1 MSLQENKM
9 SNVSH
14 VTERS
19 SFYTHEH
26 IFTIMVLSFTTL
38 VGVPGN
44 ALVLWVTGVKM
55 KWTMTTIWFWN
66 LAVADLICCLS
77 LPFTIVQFF
86 YPDWLYG
93 PVLCKMLHFI
103 VPLNMFTSVF
113 TLVAI
118 SVDRCILVVQPI
130 WARNHRGVRM
140 AWMTCLAIWTLSSLM
155 CLPVVQYQHFDT
167 SDNRTECYSAS
178 PITELT
184 TYINMVFGF
193 LIPFLIISACYISV
207 AFILHNR
214 RFTEIGNKIIK
225 VSLGIIVAFFI
236 TWAPFHIMGV
246 ILIYIES
253 DVVMILDLFT
263 LSLAQFNSCINPILY
278 VFMGKD
284 MKDKVRHSIAE
295 LIQNTFTESLSK
307 TPPERSQQIGEDNV
321 PLQ

>member
-9 SNVSH
+9 SNVSDE
-14 VTERS
+14 TEPKG
-19 SFYTHEH
+19 FYTHEH
-26 IFTIMVLSFTTL
+26 LFTIILLSFTTL

-55 KWTMTTIWFWN
+55 KRTMTTIWFWN
-66 LAVADLICCLS
+66 LAVADIICCLF

-86 YPDWLYG
+86 YGEWLYG
-93 PVLCKMLHFI
+93 PVLCKMIHFI
-103 VPLNMFTSVF
+103 VPWNMFTRVF

-130 WARNHRGVRM
+130 WARNHRGVRT

-155 CLPVVQYQHFDT
+155 CLPKVLYQRIYT
-167 SDNRTECYSAS
+167 PDNKTFCYSEEHIIE
-178 PITELT
+178 PT

-193 LIPFLIISACYISV
+193 LLPFLIISACYISV

-214 RFTEIGNKIIK
+214 RATEVGNKIIK

-236 TWAPFHIMGV
+236 TWAPYHIMGV
-246 ILIYIES
+246 VLLFTVS
-253 DVVMILDLFT
+253 DVALILDLFS
-263 LSLAQFNSCINPILY
+263 LSLAMFNSCINPILY

-284 MKDKVRHSIAE
+284 MKDKVKHSISE
-295 LIQNTFTESLSK
+295 LMQSTLTESLSK
-307 TPPERSQQIGEDNV
+307 TRPESNQHIGADDV